1 MDWVKKNVARREPV
15 PKPEARR
22 SAYLA
27 PALEKG
33 LDVLEL
39 LAGVPEGLTQS
50 QIAQR
55 LNRSLQEVYRM
66 VVSLERRGYITRWPQ
81 EDTLR
86 LTMKLYDLALTFPPI
101 AKLTDAAQPIMR

>member
-1 MDWVKKNVARREPV
+1 MRRMKSGAAAREDAAEP
-15 PKPEARR
+15 EDRR

-86 LTMKLYDLALTFPPI
+86 LTLKIYELAVGFSPI
-101 AKLTDAAQPIMR
+101 AEVTKG